1 MKPIGYELIRLNVYN
16 FLHSKLSSKIRILN
30 VFKSYTSINF
40 PQYIKSCL
48 FWTQRAAF
56 ICVKPATYLNSSFVS
71 NANLEVLSVIKF
83 FFLPA
88 TNFTESES
96 SSVGGG
102 DKNYLYK
109 KYISEGR
116 RPGCFVPCIQMPYV
130 TTILSFIYPLA
141 LTSFS

>member
-16 FLHSKLSSKIRILN
+16 FLHSKLSSKIRTLN

-40 PQYIKSCL
+40 PQHIKSCL

-83 FFLPA
+83 FFCLRQISQNQNPVA
-88 TNFTESES
+88 SAASTKTIYI
-96 SSVGGG
+96 
-102 DKNYLYK
+102 KNIFQKDEDLDASYLAFRCLMLRRFCLS
-109 KYISEGR
+109 YIHWH
-116 RPGCFVPCIQMPYV
+116 
-130 TTILSFIYPLA
+130 
-141 LTSFS
+141 